1 MEQPDTE
8 GLMSEPS
15 LPELESRRAGLF
27 ARLAAIGDFRRGSIT
42 ENYRR
47 CGKRNCACAQPGHRG
62 HGPRWLWTRTVAGRG
77 TRGRQLA
84 AGEIAKVRAELDR
97 YQEFAALTEQIV
109 QVSEEICEARPVLPQ
124 AGRAGPAVEG
134 LAEELRAQIAAEFAA
149 ETEQMAAAAVASLSA
164 GGGAGL
170 EAAELAIRAAMTKV
184 GASLLAGLLAADA
197 GYRGPAVDCGAGHL
211 AQFVSYRDKTFG
223 TVLGPVTVNRAWY
236 HCQACGA
243 GLAPRDAELGAAGDT
258 MSRGLA
264 KMTARAAAAGP
275 FATGSGLLADL
286 AGIRVSARRIERH
299 AEADG
304 AAAAAVITA
313 QAAGITAG
321 TVVPLPP
328 PALPDKLYIAIDGTG
343 VPVVRAAAEGRS
355 GKGEDGIARTRE
367 VKLACAF
374 TQTRVDDDGY
384 PVRDPDSSSY
394 LATFEPAAPFGV
406 LMAAEARRRGAA
418 RVRQL
423 TILGDGAAWIWNLA
437 AEHFPEATQ
446 IVDLYHAREHLHDLG
461 KLLAFMTGDTSSDWL
476 AARSAELDAGDIGA
490 ITAAARVFPLTGIKA
505 QDRDR
510 ALGYFENNAPRMRY
524 SHFRSCG
531 LFVGSGAVEAGC
543 KAVIGQR
550 LKLSGMHWSVPGA
563 TGILTLRCQQAS
575 GRWDEIW
582 QQPDNQTHRANLRP
596 QAS

>member
-1 MEQPDTE
+1 
-8 GLMSEPS
+8 MSEPS
-15 LPELESRRAGLF
+15 LPELESKRAGLF
-27 ARLAAIGDFRRGSIT
+27 ARLAAIGDFRRGSIS

-47 CGKRNCACAQPGHRG
+47 CGKPNCACARPDHPG

-84 AGEIAKVRAELDR
+84 AGEVAKVRAELDR
-97 YQEFAALTEQIV
+97 YSEFAALTEEIV
-109 QVSEEICEARPVLPQ
+109 QVSEAICEARPVLPDS
-124 AGRAGPAVEG
+124 GRAGPATEE
-134 LAEELRAQIAAEFAA
+134 LEELRAQIAAEFAA
-149 ETEQMAAAAVASLSA
+149 EVEQLAAAAVTSLAA
-164 GGGAGL
+164 GGGPGL
-170 EAAELAIRAAMTKV
+170 EAAELAIREAMTKV
-184 GASLLAGLLAADA
+184 GGSLLGGLLAGDA
-197 GYRGPAVDCGAGHL
+197 GYRGPAVDCGAGHQ
-211 AQFVSYRDKTFG
+211 AEFVSYRDKDFD

-236 HCQACGA
+236 HCAACRH
-243 GLAPRDAELGAAGDT
+243 GLAPRDAELGLDGDT

-275 FATGSGLLADL
+275 FTTGSGLLADL

-304 AAAAAVITA
+304 TAAAAVITA
-313 QAAGITAG
+313 QAAAVTAG
-321 TVVPLPP
+321 AVIPLPP
-328 PALPDKLYIAIDGTG
+328 AGLPDKLYIAIDGTG
-343 VPVVRAAAEGRS
+343 VPVIRAETAGRP
-355 GKGEDGIARTRE
+355 GKGEDGTARTRE
-367 VKLACAF
+367 VKLACVF

-406 LMAAEARRRGAA
+406 LMAAEARCRGAA

-423 TILGDGAAWIWNLA
+423 TTLGDGAVWIWNLA

-461 KLLAFMTGDTSSDWL
+461 KLLAFMLGGQHQDWL
-476 AARSAELDAGDIGA
+476 AERSAELDAGDIPA
-490 ITAAARVFPLTGIKA
+490 LLSAARVFPLTGIKA
-505 QDRDR
+505 KERDT
-510 ALGYFENNAPRMRY
+510 ALGYFETNAPRMRY

-575 GRWDEIW
+575 GRWEEIW
-582 QQPDNQTHRANLRP
+582 QQPDNQTQHADHRLR
-596 QAS
+596 AS